1 MAIGL
6 AERGTKRCPRC
17 AHESSAAGRFCGQC
31 GGPLAPQVARK
42 QVTVLVA
49 DVSGFTAMSEHLDPE
64 DVRGLM
70 DMAFEVIL
78 DAVHRQHGRIN
89 QFLGDGVMA
98 LFEGPGAVAGEAH
111 SRRALVAALAIQ
123 HGLGPI
129 REEARR
135 RYGIDFRLRIG
146 MHTGAVVMGAIG
158 EGLRSDYIAAGETTC
173 VASRLANAA
182 DPGQIVISEA
192 MKPSAEGLV
201 TLAEAGAVTLDGR
214 PDPVQALAVVGE
226 FCEWVG
232 DLRRPMAV
240 GADVP
245 LYA

>member
-6 AERGTKRCPRC
+6 AERGTRRCGRC
-17 AHESSAAGRFCGQC
+17 AHENPAAGRFCGQC
-31 GGPLAPQVARK
+31 GGPLGPQVARK

-70 DMAFEVIL
+70 DQAFEVIL
-78 DAVHRQHGRIN
+78 DAVHSQHGRIN

-98 LFEGPGAVAGEAH
+98 LFEGPGGVAGEAH
-111 SRRALVAALAIQ
+111 ARRALQAALAIQ
-123 HGLGPI
+123 HGLAPI

-135 RYGIDFRLRIG
+135 RYGIEFRLRIG

-158 EGLRSDYIAAGETTC
+158 EGLRADYTAAGETTY
-173 VASRLANAA
+173 AAARLAAIA
-182 DPGQIVISEA
+182 EPGQIVISEA
-192 MKPSAEGLV
+192 MAPSAEGLV
-201 TLAEAGAVTLDGR
+201 ALADAGVVTLDGR
-214 PDPVQALAVVGE
+214 PEPVQALAVVGE
-226 FCEWVG
+226 FCEWIG

-240 GADVP
+240 GTAVS
-245 LYA
+245 L

>member
-1 MAIGL
+1 
-6 AERGTKRCPRC
+6 
-17 AHESSAAGRFCGQC
+17 
-31 GGPLAPQVARK
+31 VARK

-70 DMAFEVIL
+70 DQAFEVIL
-78 DAVHRQHGRIN
+78 DAVHGQHGRIN

-111 SRRALVAALAIQ
+111 SRRALQAALAIQ
-123 HGLGPI
+123 RGLAPI

-135 RYGIDFRLRIG
+135 RYGVEFRLRIG

-158 EGLRSDYIAAGETTC
+158 EGLRADYTAAGETTY
-173 VASRLANAA
+173 AAARLAAIA
-182 DPGQIVISEA
+182 EPGQIVISEA
-192 MKPSAEGLV
+192 MGSSVDGLV
-201 TLAEAGAVTLDGR
+201 TLAEAGAVSLDGR
-214 PDPVQALAVVGE
+214 PEPVQALAVLGE

-232 DLRRPMAV
+232 DLRRPIAV
-240 GADVP
+240 GAAVP